1 MTTEYDPNGIPAN
14 APGSKL
20 DAGKPRP
27 ALVLGD
33 FSRALAEVVK
43 IGSFGAAK
51 YTPSGWLSVPH
62 GRERYADAAFRHQ
75 LEVWQGRRLDD
86 GPGGTGG
93 LHKAQ
98 VIWNLLAELEL
109 ELREQA
115 MTTVRKAD
123 DVGAAKAP

>member
-1 MTTEYDPNGIPAN
+1 MVKPYMPLTEEDPNGIPAN

-20 DAGKPRP
+20 DAGKLRP
-27 ALVLGD
+27 ALVLGE
-33 FSRALAEVVK
+33 FSRALTEVVK
-43 IGSFGAAK
+43 IGTYGAAK
-51 YTPSGWLSVPH
+51 YTPRGWLSVEN

-75 LEVWQGRRLDD
+75 LAVWRGEEVDD

-109 ELREQA
+109 ELREKD
-115 MTTVRKAD
+115 T
-123 DVGAAKAP
+123 